1 MLHVVRRIE
10 REAHEQVHALDR
22 EAVSFA
28 VGHLLDALR
37 TKYAQVHAVIE
48 HLDGVQ
54 ADLVAHLEEFR
65 GTEPEPG
72 PPTPMPPFAGER
84 AYKRYGANVLVTNT
98 PAAGAPVVLESNPT
112 YYNLLGRVDYRA
124 AVGAMHTDFQ
134 LIRPGALHRAN
145 GGYLVLQARDV
156 LLSPFAWDAL
166 KRALRDGELRIENL
180 GEQFSAFPTATLKPA
195 PIALKVKVVLIGDL
209 QTYMLLY
216 GLDPDFQ
223 RLFKVKAQF
232 GPYMDRSPETMLAYA
247 AFVSGQVNAHG
258 LLPFG
263 SDAVARV
270 IEHGARLAEH
280 QARLATSFE
289 AIDDLLVESDHVARG
304 AGAELVQAPHVD
316 AALAARE
323 HRLNLLE
330 EEVQREIEDGT
341 IAIDTHT
348 EVVGQVNGLSV
359 LDLGDYAFG
368 RPSRITARVGLG
380 EEGVVDIERE
390 VKLSG
395 PTHSKGVLILTGYLL
410 EQYARETPLAVSARL
425 TFEQV
430 YGEVDG
436 DSASS
441 AELYALLSALAGAPI
456 RQGIAVTGSV
466 NQRGEI
472 QAVGGVVTK
481 IEGFFAVCKSQGL
494 DAQQGVIIPATNV
507 QHLMLKQEV
516 VDAVADGMFHVWAV
530 RTVDEGIELLTG
542 LQAGERLTDGNFRDG
557 TLHARVQRR
566 LGSLAERLVEFR
578 RQTARKP
585 LTVSRNGHRQHA

>member
-1 MLHVVRRIE
+1 
-10 REAHEQVHALDR
+10 
-22 EAVSFA
+22 
-28 VGHLLDALR
+28 
-37 TKYAQVHAVIE
+37 
-48 HLDGVQ
+48 
-54 ADLVAHLEEFR
+54 
-65 GTEPEPG
+65 
-72 PPTPMPPFAGER
+72 
-84 AYKRYGANVLVTNT
+84 
-98 PAAGAPVVLESNPT
+98 
-112 YYNLLGRVDYRA
+112 
-124 AVGAMHTDFQ
+124 
-134 LIRPGALHRAN
+134 
-145 GGYLVLQARDV
+145 
-156 LLSPFAWDAL
+156 
-166 KRALRDGELRIENL
+166 
-180 GEQFSAFPTATLKPA
+180 
-195 PIALKVKVVLIGDL
+195 
-209 QTYMLLY
+209 
-216 GLDPDFQ
+216 
-223 RLFKVKAQF
+223 
-232 GPYMDRSPETMLAYA
+232 
-247 AFVSGQVNAHG
+247 
-258 LLPFG
+258 
-263 SDAVARV
+263 V

-280 QARLATSFE
+280 QARLATRFE
-289 AIDDLLVESDHVARG
+289 AIDDLLVESDHMARG

-380 EEGVVDIERE
+380 EEGVVDVERE

-441 AELYALLSALAGAPI
+441 TELYALLSALAEAPI

-494 DAQQGVIIPATNV
+494 NGQQGVIIPATNV

-516 VDAVADGMFHVWAV
+516 VDAVAAGRFHVWAV

-542 LQAGERLTDGNFRDG
+542 LQAGERLTDGNFREG
-557 TLHARVQRR
+557 TVHARVQRR